1 MINWRARLKNK
12 AFWLSLIPALLL
24 LAQQLARLFGIAFDP
39 AGLEAQLTGLTGA
52 IFTILALLGIVV
64 DPTTP
69 GIRDANAAPAARE
82 QEQDNAD

>member
-24 LAQQLARLFGIAFDP
+24 LAQQLARLFGITFDP
-39 AGLEAQLTGLTGA
+39 AGLETQLTGLTGA